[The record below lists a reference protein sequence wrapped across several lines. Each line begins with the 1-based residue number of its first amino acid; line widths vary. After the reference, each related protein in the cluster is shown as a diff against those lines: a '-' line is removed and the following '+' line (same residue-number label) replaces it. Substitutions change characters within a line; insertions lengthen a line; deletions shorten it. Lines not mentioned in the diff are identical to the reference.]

1 MALRS
6 KVPRILPRRTLL
18 WTVHVLI
25 NNFIQE
31 ILDLQNWTA
40 TFEFLRMRKY
50 FLCYSPSTVTISLKN
65 LSSALYPKI
74 SGECCKV
81 VTMKKMA
88 SNKLCKK
95 SKLSTFTE
103 NVMTCK
109 FLAFLQLQ
117 TWGKAVGLQQL
128 VFTGEAFI
136 MRFGY
141 EIGHLKPNS
150 IMFVRYLK
158 IINTL
163 QEKEH
168 ASWSK
173 LSEELHKLI
182 RWLVVVLLKVKFCT
196 KAILE
201 LQWALG

>member
-1 MALRS
+1 MWWHLS
-6 KVPRILPRRTLL
+6 F
-18 WTVHVLI
+18 W
-25 NNFIQE
+25 
-31 ILDLQNWTA
+31 
-40 TFEFLRMRKY
+40 
-50 FLCYSPSTVTISLKN
+50 YSYNIKF
-65 LSSALYPKI
+65 
-74 SGECCKV
+74 GE
-81 VTMKKMA
+81 T
-88 SNKLCKK
+88 
-95 SKLSTFTE
+95 T
-103 NVMTCK
+103 
-109 FLAFLQLQ
+109 
-117 TWGKAVGLQQL
+117 VGLQQL

-182 RWLVVVLLKVKFCT
+182 RWLVVVL
-196 KAILE
+196 
-201 LQWALG
+201 